1 MNVRI
6 DQVIAAVRRRRRS
19 KRALSVPVTGE
30 PAPCDAQN
38 EMFRRKARVLGP
50 YVNGDKWRLVVL
62 DGTARKSLVAET
74 EEKALALKAELEQAL
89 TARAVRS
96 ISEALEEFREHIIA
110 KGLLPDSI
118 KVTMRHLTSFLPG
131 EEPITTLSADR
142 AQSLYKALTQRRK
155 LNGQPLAPD
164 THRMTLKHSKRFFRW
179 AVSRRYLERN
189 PFADV
194 QPIGRERRG
203 KQQLRID
210 EARALVAHCIE
221 RAQALEIAPTAV
233 LMQIFLGLRPTE
245 AVIRQVRDL
254 DDGGRV
260 LWVPFGKTENARR
273 RLQVPSPLSE
283 LLRKHAQGKEPEAA
297 LLGKPGEPLR
307 TRRVLNN
314 WLPQLCQAAGVPRV
328 CPHSLRGLNATLALE
343 AGATAQQVASAL
355 GHARFSTTAK
365 HYADASTVSNM
376 HLRRVAEALGS
387 QPERPQLEPLV
398 AYLKETLS
406 RSDLQEL
413 GRMLG
418 FIVDG
423 GTT

>member
-1 MNVRI
+1 
-6 DQVIAAVRRRRRS
+6 
-19 KRALSVPVTGE
+19 
-30 PAPCDAQN
+30 
-38 EMFRRKARVLGP
+38 
-50 YVNGDKWRLVVL
+50 
-62 DGTARKSLVAET
+62 
-74 EEKALALKAELEQAL
+74 
-89 TARAVRS
+89 
-96 ISEALEEFREHIIA
+96 
-110 KGLLPDSI
+110 
-118 KVTMRHLTSFLPG
+118 
-131 EEPITTLSADR
+131 
-142 AQSLYKALTQRRK
+142 
-155 LNGQPLAPD
+155 
-164 THRMTLKHSKRFFRW
+164 
-179 AVSRRYLERN
+179 
-189 PFADV
+189 
-194 QPIGRERRG
+194 
-203 KQQLRID
+203 
-210 EARALVAHCIE
+210 
-221 RAQALEIAPTAV
+221 
-233 LMQIFLGLRPTE
+233 MQIFLGLRPTE

-273 RLQVPSPLSE
+273 RLQVPTPLSE
-283 LLRKHAQGKEPEAA
+283 ILRKHAQGKELEAA

-355 GHARFSTTAK
+355 GHARFSTIAK

-387 QPERPQLEPLV
+387 QPERPQLKPLV

-406 RSDLQEL
+406 RSDLQAL

-423 GTT
+423 ETT